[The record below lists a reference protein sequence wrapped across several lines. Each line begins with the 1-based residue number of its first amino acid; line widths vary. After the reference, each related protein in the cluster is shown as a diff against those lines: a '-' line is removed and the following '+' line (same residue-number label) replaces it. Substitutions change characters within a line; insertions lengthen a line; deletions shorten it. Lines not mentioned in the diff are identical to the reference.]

1 MAPQHCSHT
10 LISNSRKLLR
20 TTKEPIIVATMI
32 RTSLEYFQRLPCMSK
47 ACDEWEEFE
56 QEQEKDDITSTTW
69 KEFKTLLNRK
79 FLAYDNQQEILQEA
93 GIANSA
99 IEKEEIQDLFDLF
112 DQRGP
117 NSESRYRK

>member
-1 MAPQHCSHT
+1 
-10 LISNSRKLLR
+10 
-20 TTKEPIIVATMI
+20 MI
-32 RTSLEYFQRLPCMSK
+32 RTSLEHFQRLPCMSK

-99 IEKEEIQDLFDLF
+99 IEKEEIQDLFD
-112 DQRGP
+112 QRDSVVAALLDFVLTLLSAP
-117 NSESRYRK
+117 SRNKNGRENPFIQIKIKTY